1 MLEVLTITILIVGL
15 GGGYLWGELINCVQ
29 KCVDAGRC

>member
-1 MLEVLTITILIVGL
+1 MLETLTAIVLIAGL
-15 GGGYLWGELINCVQ
+15 GGGYLWGALINCVQ